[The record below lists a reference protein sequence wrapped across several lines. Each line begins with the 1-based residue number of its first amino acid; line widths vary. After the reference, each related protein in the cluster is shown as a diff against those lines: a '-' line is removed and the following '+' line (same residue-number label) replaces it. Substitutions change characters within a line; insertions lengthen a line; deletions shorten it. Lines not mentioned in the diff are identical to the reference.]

1 VLSLTVGK
9 KTVGYDAETV
19 AELRDVIPETLE

>member
-1 VLSLTVGK
+1 LSLTVGDE
-9 KTVGYDAETV
+9 TVELGAEVV